1 MMRKDIVGIK
11 AEQRLTRIIIADTTP
26 KGINNA
32 FNKLIK
38 ELTIIAD
45 LFTPRRKP
53 GVGKGCPWWCP
64 TVDDATA
71 RAKQEYR
78 SYLAAPTNP
87 RWKNYKAAVA
97 LEKRTVEEAKANSWR
112 RAIAAIAHK
121 QKDLWRL
128 ERWARLRSWTP
139 PENIIIPPLQRSE
152 SAGDA

>member
-1 MMRKDIVGIK
+1 MRENIIRIK
-11 AEQRLTRIIIADTTP
+11 AEQRLTRIMIINTTP
-26 KGINNA
+26 EGINNV
-32 FNKLIK
+32 FNKLFRK
-38 ELTIIAD
+38 LTIIAD
-45 LFTPRRKP
+45 LFTLRRKP

-64 TVDDATA
+64 AVDDATA
-71 RAKQEYR
+71 KAKQEYR

-97 LEKRTVEEAKANSWR
+97 LEKRIVEEAKASSWR
-112 RAIAAIAHK
+112 RAIAATAHK

-152 SAGDA
+152 GAEDA

>member
-1 MMRKDIVGIK
+1 MRKNIVGIK
-11 AEQRLTRIIIADTTP
+11 AKQKLTRIMVADITP
-26 KGINNA
+26 EVINNI
-32 FNKLIK
+32 FNKLIRK
-38 ELTIIAD
+38 LTIIAD
-45 LFTPRRKP
+45 LSTLRRKP

-64 TVDDATA
+64 AVDDATA

-97 LEKRTVEEAKANSWR
+97 LEKRTVEEAKASSWR
-112 RAIAAIAHK
+112 RAIAAIAHE

-139 PENIIIPPLQRSE
+139 PENITIPPLQRSE
-152 SAGDA
+152 GTRDP

>member
-1 MMRKDIVGIK
+1 M
-11 AEQRLTRIIIADTTP
+11 
-26 KGINNA
+26 
-32 FNKLIK
+32 
-38 ELTIIAD
+38 
-45 LFTPRRKP
+45 
-53 GVGKGCPWWCP
+53 
-64 TVDDATA
+64 DDATA
-71 RAKQEYR
+71 RAKQKYR

-139 PENIIIPPLQRSE
+139 PENITVGLT
-152 SAGDA
+152 

>member
-1 MMRKDIVGIK
+1 MVADIT
-11 AEQRLTRIIIADTTP
+11 L

-64 TVDDATA
+64 AVDDAIA

-78 SYLAAPTNP
+78 SYLTAPTNP

-97 LEKRTVEEAKANSWR
+97 LEKRTVEEAKASSWR

-121 QKDLWRL
+121 QKDL
-128 ERWARLRSWTP
+128 
-139 PENIIIPPLQRSE
+139 
-152 SAGDA
+152 

>member
-1 MMRKDIVGIK
+1 MRKNIIEIK
-11 AEQRLTRIIIADTTP
+11 MEQKLTRIMVANITP

-38 ELTIIAD
+38 KLTIITD

-53 GVGKGCPWWCP
+53 GVGKECPWWCP
-64 TVDDATA
+64 AVDDATA
-71 RAKQEYR
+71 RAKQEYG

-112 RAIAAIAHK
+112 RAIAATAHK
-121 QKDLWRL
+121 QKDL
-128 ERWARLRSWTP
+128 
-139 PENIIIPPLQRSE
+139 
-152 SAGDA
+152 